1 MVDEQRFPQP
11 YEDDRIKEW
20 RKKYLRA
27 QNFLRNN
34 GAEFKNHYAASTACS
49 PGRASIYTGQYPSLH
64 GVSQTDGGGETA
76 FSPEIFWLD
85 PNTLPSFGDYLR
97 TAGYSTFWEG
107 KWHASHSDIVIPGTH
122 DSFLSY
128 DKDTGLPLEKNKE
141 IYLKANRLHEY
152 GFDGWVGPEPHGS
165 SPFNSGSSSAIGL
178 SGRDVVYAREVIELI
193 KRLDHQDAADKSVSK
208 PWAIVASFVNPH
220 DIAIF
225 GAITRHLP
233 SFNFEIDNSVPHIP
247 PAPTA
252 HENLDTK
259 PKAQASYR
267 EVYPKLIQPL
277 ADTETYRRLY
287 YSLQLKVDQEI
298 FKVLKAL
305 QDSCFY
311 EDTIIIYT
319 SDHGDMLGAHG
330 GLFQK
335 WYVAYEE
342 AIHVPLIIHIPKL
355 IPKSKSV
362 DVLTSHVDILPTI
375 LSLANIDTEKA
386 MKELKKDHTEVHH
399 PVGRDLT
406 PLIFGK
412 DKSTF
417 EKEPVYFM
425 TDDDPSRTLN
435 HANPLGIPIEPV
447 TQPCHLETVIVK
459 LPTGRNNDLETW
471 KYTRYFDNPQFWT
484 NPGSEDKNDQE
495 KCTVPISTDTTC
507 KLCVTSVK
515 TSPVPDE
522 IEMYNLTKDPTETK
536 NLANSEFATV
546 ETMAIQATLNQI
558 LSSQCKKKRWN
569 Y

>member
-1 MVDEQRFPQP
+1 MIINSDSNIEDKNIINKFKNRPNFLIIMVDEQRFPPP

-76 FSPEIFWLD
+76 FSPEIFW
-85 PNTLPSFGDYLR
+85 
-97 TAGYSTFWEG
+97 
-107 KWHASHSDIVIPGTH
+107 
-122 DSFLSY
+122 
-128 DKDTGLPLEKNKE
+128 
-141 IYLKANRLHEY
+141 
-152 GFDGWVGPEPHGS
+152 VGPEPHGS

-208 PWAIVASFVNPH
+208 PWAIVASFVNP
-220 DIAIF
+220 
-225 GAITRHLP
+225 
-233 SFNFEIDNSVPHIP
+233 
-247 PAPTA
+247 
-252 HENLDTK
+252 
-259 PKAQASYR
+259 
-267 EVYPKLIQPL
+267 
-277 ADTETYRRLY
+277 
-287 YSLQLKVDQEI
+287 
-298 FKVLKAL
+298 
-305 QDSCFY
+305 
-311 EDTIIIYT
+311 
-319 SDHGDMLGAHG
+319 
-330 GLFQK
+330 
-335 WYVAYEE
+335 
-342 AIHVPLIIHIPKL
+342 
-355 IPKSKSV
+355 
-362 DVLTSHVDILPTI
+362 
-375 LSLANIDTEKA
+375 
-386 MKELKKDHTEVHH
+386 KELKKDHTEVHH

-495 KCTVPISTDTTC
+495 KCTVPTSTDTTC